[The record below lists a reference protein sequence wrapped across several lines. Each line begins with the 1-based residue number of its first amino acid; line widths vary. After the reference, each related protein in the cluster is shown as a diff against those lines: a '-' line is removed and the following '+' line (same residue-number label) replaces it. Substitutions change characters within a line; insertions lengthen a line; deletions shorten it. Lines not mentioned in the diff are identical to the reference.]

1 MKTRVIA
8 EIGINHDGKIDKAIK
23 LINEAKKTGADIV
36 KFQIFEPNLL
46 ATGYANKA
54 KYQKQSKL
62 DVEKQVEMLKKYT
75 LTHKEHTRLF
85 NHCKK
90 INIIYSASAFD
101 LKSAKFLMSLKPL
114 IIKIPSGEI
123 TNFPL
128 IKCLSKFNGELI
140 LSTGMS
146 NLKEVSDCLH
156 LIKKNG
162 FNKKNLTL
170 LYCCSSYPTPI
181 EDIDI
186 NIMKNLQKKFSLN
199 VGISDH
205 SNIFESTFAAVACG
219 ATVVEKHFTL
229 DKNDMGPDHKASFD
243 IKQFSK
249 MIKNI
254 KLINSIFKSGDK
266 IVKKSELET
275 RKISRKSIVAKKNIL
290 KGELFTEK
298 NLTTK
303 RPGTGITPMKWE
315 KIIGKRSKKYF
326 KKDDQIN

>member
-1 MKTRVIA
+1 
-8 EIGINHDGKIDKAIK
+8 
-23 LINEAKKTGADIV
+23 
-36 KFQIFEPNLL
+36 
-46 ATGYANKA
+46 
-54 KYQKQSKL
+54 
-62 DVEKQVEMLKKYT
+62 
-75 LTHKEHTRLF
+75 
-85 NHCKK
+85 
-90 INIIYSASAFD
+90 
-101 LKSAKFLMSLKPL
+101 
-114 IIKIPSGEI
+114 
-123 TNFPL
+123 
-128 IKCLSKFNGELI
+128 
-140 LSTGMS
+140 
-146 NLKEVSDCLH
+146 
-156 LIKKNG
+156 
-162 FNKKNLTL
+162 
-170 LYCCSSYPTPI
+170 
-181 EDIDI
+181 
-186 NIMKNLQKKFSLN
+186 MKNLQKKFSLN